1 VYDEE
6 GNLLD
11 EKPIDANEVE
21 SWKKISTVRN
31 KVEDLTQQAKGSKG
45 GMDFFSF
52 KCYEHRSFSWSHFT
66 YHSAN

>member
-21 SWKKISTVRN
+21 KKIKIAAVQN
-31 KVEDLTQQAKGSKG
+31 KI
-45 GMDFFSF
+45 
-52 KCYEHRSFSWSHFT
+52 
-66 YHSAN
+66 